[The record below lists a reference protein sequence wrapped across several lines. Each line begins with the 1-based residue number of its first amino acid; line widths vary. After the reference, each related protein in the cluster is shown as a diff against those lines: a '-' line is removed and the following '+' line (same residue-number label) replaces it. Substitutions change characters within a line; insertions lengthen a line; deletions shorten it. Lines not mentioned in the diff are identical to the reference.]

1 MSAANCV
8 SVVLLGAEVA
18 WRSADV
24 QVTGGEKGERSA
36 GGSGDQFDV
45 GEARRVSGERLT
57 GRVESVNFGPYGR
70 A

>member
-24 QVTGGEKGERSA
+24 QVNGGERASA
-36 GGSGDQFDV
+36 VQEGSGDQSDV
-45 GEARRVSGERLT
+45 GEARRASEEHLT
-57 GRVESVNFGPYGR
+57 GRVESV
-70 A
+70 

>member
-24 QVTGGEKGERSA
+24 QVNGGEKASA
-36 GGSGDQFDV
+36 VQEAAVISPMSAKLV
-45 GEARRVSGERLT
+45 GRRKSI
-57 GRVESVNFGPYGR
+57 
-70 A
+70 